1 MTSSKRI
8 SIAFLSTTTMA
19 MALVL
24 YGAAGQTSTPQQ
36 AVLPV
41 GSAVVTEIKGEVVFT
56 SPEGAPVVAQR
67 GSTLTANTKVET
79 AKGSVLLE
87 LQDGSQV
94 LIKGHSN
101 VVLRA
106 PNEQKGFSLELFIG
120 QIIVKVQKRLGASP
134 SFRMGT
140 PSAVITVRGT
150 RFSVEVNKKKKTY
163 VNVFE
168 GLVEVQGLMQSS
180 PPILIKPGFSTG
192 VEENRAPEGPRESGS
207 GEGNERE
214 GGRQSGHESDHEGR
228 GQGTEDQ
235 QKNQPKPGPPSQ
247 GSDGKPD

>member
-8 SIAFLSTTTMA
+8 SIAFLLAMTMA
-19 MALVL
+19 FVL
-24 YGAAGQTSTPQQ
+24 YGAAGQTSPPPQ

-106 PNEQKGFSLELFIG
+106 PNEQKGFSLELFLG

-180 PPILIKPGFSTG
+180 PPILIRPGFSTG
-192 VEENRAPEGPRESGS
+192 VEENRAPEEPRESGS
-207 GEGNERE
+207 GEENQRQ
-214 GGRQSGHESDHEGR
+214 GGHQGGHESDHEGR

-235 QKNQPKPGPPSQ
+235 QKSQPKPGPPSP